1 MSSPF
6 PQLLRR
12 ANIATYD
19 PLITRI
25 YTTTPSSQTR
35 HADWGLK
42 FPVHRTKGPRYI
54 KFSSLDAGPGYDLDW
69 RSGEREAR
77 FMEAWGSG
85 RVRWD
90 AKEKAPRE
98 FRRSAAGYGYGGAED
113 WATASAMVEKVVEKE
128 EWVRDMESLSEEAFE
143 KYLDTVRGE
152 RKRFLEER
160 LEGMAETTKETL
172 VLPEDK
178 TLVHLS
184 TGGKVRLHSIS
195 SLESSI
201 HNANR
206 ASTTSQKILS
216 VPHPLRGMTYAN
228 LPPNPNDFNPA
239 TSFPGHALN
248 PVSASN
254 ANKGSR
260 ADMGGSTN
268 RPLVVSVAG
277 VTGLTTRSSY
287 HPDFATNQEQ
297 TLVDFS
303 RQAPEHG
310 RGRFK
315 AVDAR
320 ATGNPTVLALAE
332 SGAGARWARRRGAG
346 GGAAPSP
353 LDSAHFDINFAILR
367 PSSSSA
373 NIGSPE
379 WLLAE
384 EQKQAAASSGPIL
397 GASRSE
403 RRPGQAGEV
412 LRTQEQ
418 QQEGRAALR
427 KQRTDALSAIR
438 GILAKHKKE

>member
-77 FMEAWGSG
+77 FMQAWGSG

-98 FRRSAAGYGYGGAED
+98 FRRPLGYSSKENERQM
-113 WATASAMVEKVVEKE
+113 ASAMVEEVVEKK
-128 EWVRDMESLSEEAFE
+128 EWVRDVESLSEEEFE
-143 KYLDTVRGE
+143 KYLETVRGE
-152 RKRFLEER
+152 RKRFLAER
-160 LEGMAETTKETL
+160 LETMAETTKETL

-184 TGGKVRLHSIS
+184 TGGKVGLNSIS

-206 ASTTSQKILS
+206 ASATSQKILS
-216 VPHPLRGMTYAN
+216 VPHSLRGLTYAH
-228 LPPNPNDFNPA
+228 LPPNPNDYNPA

-248 PVSASN
+248 PVSG
-254 ANKGSR
+254 NKGDTR
-260 ADMGGSTN
+260 GSNTN
-268 RPLVVSVAG
+268 NPLVVSVAG
-277 VTGLTTRSSY
+277 VTGLTTRASY
-287 HPDFATNQEQ
+287 HPDFASNQQQ
-297 TLVDFS
+297 TFVDFS
-303 RQAPEHG
+303 RQNPENG

-320 ATGNPTVLALAE
+320 ARGNPTVLALAE
-332 SGAGARWARRRGAG
+332 SGAGARWTRRRGDSG
-346 GGAAPSP
+346 GAPSP

-367 PSSSSA
+367 PSSSSSSA

-384 EQKQAAASSGPIL
+384 EQKQTVASPDSVYGT
-397 GASRSE
+397 SRRE
-403 RRPGQAGEV
+403 RRPGQAGEM

-418 QQEGRAALR
+418 QQEGREAMK
-427 KQRTDALSAIR
+427 KQRTNALSTIKS
-438 GILAKHKKE
+438 ILAKHKKE